1 MATVVTDVV
10 DQVVTKTDGQ
20 IQVRAIRT
28 TTVDGV
34 VTSTVLHRHVV
45 HPGDDYSGEDAAVQS
60 ACASAHTS
68 GVVSAYQTAVAN
80 MIAGDG

>member
-1 MATVVTDVV
+1 MATVVSDVV
-10 DQVVTKTDGQ
+10 DQVVTKPDGQ

-28 TTVDGV
+28 TTTDGE
-34 VTSTVLHRHVV
+34 VTSRVYHRHVV

-60 ACASAHTS
+60 ACAASHTES
-68 GVVSAYQTAVAN
+68 VISDYRAAVAA